1 MSDKVNFFVPD
12 LSSPA
17 IVANKS
23 GGWEGVHQ
31 HLHQPRHRAK
41 LLFVFAQRE
50 TTYHIILGADLVG
63 GWGRHG
69 RFIRDS
75 SHAVYL
81 KSVIHN
87 LQSIHAE
94 SL

>member
-23 GGWEGVHQ
+23 GGREGVHQ

-63 GWGRHG
+63 VRAVTDDSLGIHRMP
-69 RFIRDS
+69 FI
-75 SHAVYL
+75 
-81 KSVIHN
+81 
-87 LQSIHAE
+87 
-94 SL
+94 